1 MTAGSDRTPAC
12 PNAHPA
18 VQAAYA
24 AYLDAWIDVAN
35 QPGVSECSA
44 SQAAA
49 AQEAQY
55 RLYEAD
61 KAHHEARHAAD
72 KEAHPELYRDGHP
85 DVTTAADWQA
95 KYPLLNMD
103 RGVPTPYD
111 LGLVADR
118 EAARDESATP
128 EMIVPDLEIG

>member
-1 MTAGSDRTPAC
+1 MTAGSDRTPAG

-24 AYLDAWIDVAN
+24 AYLAAWIDVAN
-35 QPGVSECSA
+35 QPGLSECSA
-44 SQAAA
+44 PQAAA

-61 KAHHEARHAAD
+61 KAHHEAWHAAD

-85 DVTTAADWQA
+85 DVMTAADWQA
-95 KYPLLNMD
+95 RYPLLNMD

-118 EAARDESATP
+118 EAARDETATP

>member
-1 MTAGSDRTPAC
+1 MTAGSDRTPAGR
-12 PNAHPA
+12 NAHPA

-61 KAHHEARHAAD
+61 KAHHEAWHAAD

-85 DVTTAADWQA
+85 DVMTAADWQA

-118 EAARDESATP
+118 EAARDQPATP